1 MEVSALQTEAEAITL
16 SAPWRAPLLSTSRK
30 MESLK
35 VSFPVKAV
43 RAVSPEGRFLASD
56 GNALKLPFGQSGH
69 IRAMRKRQ
77 ENGKL
82 LWSEEVSFCRSPD

>member
-43 RAVSPEGRFLASD
+43 RAVSPEGRFLAS
-56 GNALKLPFGQSGH
+56 
-69 IRAMRKRQ
+69 
-77 ENGKL
+77 
-82 LWSEEVSFCRSPD
+82 

>member
-56 GNALKLPFGQSGH
+56 GNALIFHLDSQ
-69 IRAMRKRQ
+69 AT
-77 ENGKL
+77 
-82 LWSEEVSFCRSPD
+82 SEQ